1 MRRLLALAAIV
12 ILAACGGGSSGSP
25 GAPSSSNGLS
35 MPQGFRVTLQKVN
48 FTSNE
53 ITVSWTGSASTYR
66 LFASTTPG
74 GADKLSVEV
83 AAQSYTWVAPR
94 EETIYYMRV
103 AAVSGS
109 DSSPPSTE
117 IPVFTMDLRNAI
129 DALLFDS
136 GPMADTPARAL
147 SNPPAGVWLDG
158 QVLRIVV
165 SAEAGEPTR
174 AVAQAF
180 ADDYASLVGGAI
192 RATTEIAPDDFH
204 TTQLGSLPPFTIAM
218 RVLMNF
224 CGTTG
229 VIACAYYGPSPI
241 GLNQSIVTMNTPQGY
256 VSIAHEV
263 GHAYGLHHVHVNS
276 SSRPELNFMMNPVIL
291 GTQPPQMTEPEKNAI
306 VAARNGGIRG
316 GTTRNQALALGL
328 VLPFTG
334 QTSIHRQR

>member
-1 MRRLLALAAIV
+1 
-12 ILAACGGGSSGSP
+12 
-25 GAPSSSNGLS
+25 
-35 MPQGFRVTLQKVN
+35 
-48 FTSNE
+48 
-53 ITVSWTGSASTYR
+53 
-66 LFASTTPG
+66 
-74 GADKLSVEV
+74 
-83 AAQSYTWVAPR
+83 
-94 EETIYYMRV
+94 
-103 AAVSGS
+103 
-109 DSSPPSTE
+109 
-117 IPVFTMDLRNAI
+117 
-129 DALLFDS
+129 
-136 GPMADTPARAL
+136 
-147 SNPPAGVWLDG
+147 
-158 QVLRIVV
+158 
-165 SAEAGEPTR
+165 
-174 AVAQAF
+174 
-180 ADDYASLVGGAI
+180 
-192 RATTEIAPDDFH
+192 
-204 TTQLGSLPPFTIAM
+204 M

>member
-1 MRRLLALAAIV
+1 MRQLLALAAIV
-12 ILAACGGGSSGSP
+12 VLAACGGGSSGPP
-25 GAPSSSNGLS
+25 GAPSSNGLA
-35 MPQGFRVTLQKVN
+35 MPQGFRVSLQKVN

-53 ITVSWTGSASTYR
+53 ITVTWSGGASTYR

-83 AAQSYTWVAPR
+83 AAQSYTWIAPR
-94 EETIYYMRV
+94 EEAIYYMRV

-109 DSSPPSTE
+109 DSSPASTE

-129 DALLFDS
+129 DALFFDS
-136 GPMADTPARAL
+136 GPMADNPSTAL
-147 SNPPAGVWLDG
+147 SNPRAGVWLDG

-180 ADDYASLVGGAI
+180 ADDYAGIVGGAI
-192 RATTEIAPDDFH
+192 RATTEIVPDDFH
-204 TTQLGSLPPFTIAM
+204 STVLGTLPPFTIAM

-263 GHAYGLHHVHVNS
+263 GHTYGLHHVHVNS
-276 SSRPELNFMMNPVIL
+276 TSRPELNFMMNPVIL
-291 GTQPPQMTEPEKNAI
+291 GTQPAQMTEPEKNAI

-316 GTTRNQALALGL
+316 GTRRNDAVALGL
-328 VLPFTG
+328 VLPYTG